1 MDSLYEFYF
10 HSIFYGCLEI
20 IQLKIQPIRSASS
33 IKAINEITIPR
44 AQQNGKIIYL
54 LSRVAREINLQNIF
68 EELCK
73 QLELRHATSSDQW
86 QTFVVERIPVVKDSY
101 DLYSIQLRKMF
112 IDYYHDSINSM
123 LVQYVDD
130 LKQKSKSIFSQGSSD
145 EPANISSVMLK
156 IALLV
161 HKDLLVDLNLN
172 FRNHK
177 FS

>member
-1 MDSLYEFYF
+1 M
-10 HSIFYGCLEI
+10 
-20 IQLKIQPIRSASS
+20 
-33 IKAINEITIPR
+33 
-44 AQQNGKIIYL
+44 
-54 LSRVAREINLQNIF
+54 F
-68 EELCK
+68 EELCAH
-73 QLELRHATSSDQW
+73 LELRHAASSDQW

-161 HKDLLVDLNLN
+161 HKDLLIDLNLN